1 MCPMGKTVQVAAD
14 RAYDQSRTVLP
25 AEVARGTYMQ
35 NPPGL
40 AALKLMHLLIAKAGG
55 RMGEDVEH
63 RVRLSEVRGVEGLR
77 NHDRASLAPLFAE
90 LQAAV
95 LIHDD
100 TEKKRLTIGGLLDI
114 AEVDY
119 RDELSGDLVIS
130 WYFSRMFTRAAAAS
144 NHWAILDRQTVF
156 HLGSKYSLL
165 LFQHIASL
173 AGMDRIDAK
182 TFTIP
187 ELRTLLAVP
196 EGKLE
201 RFADL
206 NRRALQQAIAE
217 INQLSRLTL
226 TATPRKIGRTVA
238 SIEIAWTVK
247 EDPTPAKRELSV
259 SKVGRKA
266 RRDGTA
272 ETLAPEF
279 PETGGIAYS
288 PHWRDL
294 KRTAGCTMDDSL
306 IATNFRRFLKERGI
320 ARNAANIE
328 KLFSDFCAKVG
339 RV

>member
-1 MCPMGKTVQVAAD
+1 
-14 RAYDQSRTVLP
+14 
-25 AEVARGTYMQ
+25 MQ

-173 AGMDRIDAK
+173 AKLDQVASK
-182 TFTIP
+182 TFTVA
-187 ELRTLLAVP
+187 ELRSVLGVEP
-196 EGKLE
+196 GKLE
-201 RFADL
+201 RFSHF
-206 NRRALQQAIAE
+206 NSRAIQPAIAE

-226 TATPRKIGRTVA
+226 TATPRKVGRTVA
-238 SIEIAWTVK
+238 SIEIAWAVK
-247 EDPTPAKRELSV
+247 DDPSEAKRELSA
-259 SKVGRKA
+259 SQIGRRV

-272 ETLAPEF
+272 EGVAAEF

-288 PHWRDL
+288 PRWRDL
-294 KRTAGCTMDDSL
+294 KRAAGCNMDDSL
-306 IATNFRRFLKERGI
+306 IAANFRRFLKERGI
-320 ARNAANIE
+320 ARNAVNIE